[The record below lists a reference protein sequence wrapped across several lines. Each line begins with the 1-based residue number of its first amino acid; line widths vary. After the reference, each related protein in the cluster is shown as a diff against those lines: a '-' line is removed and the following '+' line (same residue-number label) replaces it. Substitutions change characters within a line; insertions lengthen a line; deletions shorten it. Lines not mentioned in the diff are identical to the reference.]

1 LLWLWLLLIAFIILF
16 AIFVSSN
23 ISGEFY
29 FSRAQN
35 NDQLVVEAKALF
47 GLIRFRFE
55 VPIIKFKNF
64 AEGILIKAE
73 AVNKTNSALVG
84 KEKQHITKDQI
95 IDFYHKGKL
104 LLQNT
109 LNMYGW
115 MKETLCRVQCTKFIW
130 TTRVGIGD
138 APETAI
144 TAGIVWG
151 IKSSLA
157 GFILQYFSLRTKP
170 RLSVIPQYNQP
181 QFIMELSFAGKI
193 RVYHAIWAAF
203 RLFSKIIKVKG
214 GVRAWYQVI
223 FKSKFKPVT

>member
-1 LLWLWLLLIAFIILF
+1 MLWLWLLLIAFIMLIVIV
-16 AIFVSSN
+16 ASSN

-29 FSRAQN
+29 FSRVEN
-35 NDQLVVEAKALF
+35 NDQLFVEAKALF
-47 GLIRFRFE
+47 GLIHYRFE

-64 AEGILIKAE
+64 TEGIMIKSESVA
-73 AVNKTNSALVG
+73 NTNTASVD
-84 KEKQHITKDQI
+84 KDKQHITKDRI
-95 IDFYHKGKL
+95 IDFYHKAKL
-104 LLQNT
+104 LLHNT
-109 LNMYGW
+109 LNMHGW

-157 GFILQYFSLRTKP
+157 GFILHYFSLRTKP
-170 RLSVIPQYNQP
+170 QLSVIPHYNQSKF
-181 QFIMELSFAGKI
+181 QMELSFAGKI
-193 RVYHAIWAAF
+193 RVYQAIWAAI

-214 GVRAWYQVI
+214 GVRAWYKVI